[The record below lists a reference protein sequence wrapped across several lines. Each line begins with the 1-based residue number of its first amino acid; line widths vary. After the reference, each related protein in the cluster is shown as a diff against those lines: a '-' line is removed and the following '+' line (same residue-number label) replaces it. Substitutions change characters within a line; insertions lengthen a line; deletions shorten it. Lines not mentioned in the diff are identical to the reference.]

1 MVYQY
6 IACKE
11 DGNVVKGKLTAV
23 SEDTALNLLDY
34 AGYRVISLQIFAPFL
49 SLDKILNYFSKV
61 KPTDIILLFRQLAL
75 LLESGMD
82 IISSLEILRAQAGS
96 RLMKN
101 LYSDIVADLRAGQP
115 LSKAMEKHPK
125 VFSPLC
131 RQSLRVGE
139 QSGSLEVIL
148 RQMADYM
155 QKEMNAGKSIK
166 GAMTYPIIAAVVTVI
181 VTVILVVFVLPTF
194 GKLYSSMGAK
204 LPAITRDMLA
214 LSAWVKKFGVYAFL
228 FISSLVITAVVYF
241 RTPKGKIICDRVVLK
256 LPVIGR
262 IVHLKELSRICRTVA
277 LLFRSGLPLTEIMT
291 LVINSTGNRA
301 IVEALNGVRKDM
313 LKGEGLAKP
322 MIKNRLFLPMM
333 TQMVKVGEET
343 GNLDLTLLAV
353 AESYEAEV
361 KDKTDALVAMIQP
374 AMTIVI
380 GLIVGLVALSM
391 FSAMYSI
398 YGQGIM

>member
-204 LPAITRDMLA
+204 LPAIT
-214 LSAWVKKFGVYAFL
+214 G
-228 FISSLVITAVVYF
+228 ICSLY
-241 RTPKGKIICDRVVLK
+241 
-256 LPVIGR
+256 
-262 IVHLKELSRICRTVA
+262 
-277 LLFRSGLPLTEIMT
+277 
-291 LVINSTGNRA
+291 
-301 IVEALNGVRKDM
+301 
-313 LKGEGLAKP
+313 
-322 MIKNRLFLPMM
+322 
-333 TQMVKVGEET
+333 
-343 GNLDLTLLAV
+343 
-353 AESYEAEV
+353 
-361 KDKTDALVAMIQP
+361 QP
-374 AMTIVI
+374 
-380 GLIVGLVALSM
+380 G
-391 FSAMYSI
+391 
-398 YGQGIM
+398 